1 MSKEI
6 LTLGNI
12 EIEKKKKKITV
23 IRLLFFAGDKDI
35 EKVSN
40 KGEKTIR
47 PLLVTCIMVIPLY
60 H

>member
-12 EIEKKKKKITV
+12 EIEKKKKITV